1 MLSAAMEWSLRTL
14 LSIVYWRPM
23 RYYRFR
29 QVAFDTA
36 PAGKLLITAQAGE
49 TFVVAPGDRVIGRSL
64 FMHGEFDFDKLVE
77 VLGLLDDGWT
87 GELLIDVGAN
97 IGSICIPA
105 VRRGYFSR
113 AIAVEPEPF
122 NYSLLMAN
130 IHLNNLASRISPLNV
145 AFGSQD
151 HQELEFELSPTNF
164 GDHRARLRTDPA
176 PGEETRRNAIA
187 VRSETFDSTIGEIDP
202 RKTLVW
208 IDTQGFE
215 GYVLS
220 GAAKALSLRAPVVI
234 EFWPHAMR
242 RSDSYALV
250 KNALLAA
257 GYDRYRDLNSGSK
270 WIPLTASSLDQLHA
284 DLEKRGPYAY
294 TDLLI
299 R

>member
-1 MLSAAMEWSLRTL
+1 MLSAVVEWTLRTL

-49 TFVVAPGDRVIGRSL
+49 TYVVAPGDRVIGRGL
-64 FMHGEFDFDKLVE
+64 FMHGEFDFDKLIKV
-77 VLGLLDDGWT
+77 VGLLDDGWS
-87 GELLIDVGAN
+87 GDLLIDVGAN

-105 VRRGYFSR
+105 VRRGYFAR

-130 IHLNNLASRISPLNV
+130 IHLNNLASRITPMNV

-151 HQELEFELSPTNF
+151 HQELEFDLSPTNF
-164 GDHRARLRTDPA
+164 GDHRVRVRSDTAPA
-176 PGEETRRNAIA
+176 VKAASTIA

-202 RKTLVW
+202 RKTLIW

-220 GAAKALSLRAPVVI
+220 GAARALSRRAPVVI
-234 EFWPHAMR
+234 EFWPQAMR
-242 RSDSYALV
+242 RSDSYSLV
-250 KNALLAA
+250 KNALLTA
-257 GYDRYRDLNSGSK
+257 GYEQYRDLDSGSA
-270 WIPLTASSLDQLHA
+270 WMPLDPAALDRLYA